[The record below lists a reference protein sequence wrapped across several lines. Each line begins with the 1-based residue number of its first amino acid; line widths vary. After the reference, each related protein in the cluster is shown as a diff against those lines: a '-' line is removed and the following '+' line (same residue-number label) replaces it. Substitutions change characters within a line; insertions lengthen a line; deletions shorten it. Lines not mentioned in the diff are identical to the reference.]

1 MITGGTRGTGGPAL
15 ARHVANEENNEVV
28 EMGPSRGLISD
39 DIHSQVMEVTELAS
53 VRGHKKPVYHCHL
66 DWPREVEMTDG
77 MRADFWSRFEREFGL
92 ENQPF
97 ASQIH
102 IKNGR
107 PHEHRQY
114 SRLLENGKIATM
126 SDDFARREKICR
138 AFEHDH
144 QMDMVKGRF
153 NRRVASELRAEG
165 RPDVADAMEEKGL
178 LDGRAGQS
186 DLSPQQR
193 QQKER
198 TGIDPRAV
206 GVAALAAWR
215 SSDSGESFQA
225 ALREQN
231 LHLAQGQKT
240 AVLVDASGSV
250 HSLPRLLGAASKQE
264 GGDRIKAG
272 EVKARLEGIDLPPVE
287 QVRADIN
294 NADRPAQGQQADHA
308 PIIGLGGG
316 GPDLEARQLQAAVAT
331 AEDAQ
336 DRMQQIASG
345 LEQQVKAGVEQD
357 QKVAAATKKKIKAAQ
372 EIADAT
378 ARAIAE
384 NRRLQQAQAAKQER
398 QERAVKPVPE
408 QPRQQQPVR
417 PRPIPPAGKYFQA
430 EIAKSR
436 NTVAAAVETARA
448 GYNLRQ
454 IAHGLHAILHKKSE
468 EDRQRI
474 VKEVMKKTIE
484 HFERLKAEKERQER
498 LEHQQQ
504 PGTSRVSVPRLRR

>member
-15 ARHVANEENNEVV
+15 ARHVANIDNNESI
-28 EMGPSRGLISD
+28 EMGESRGLISG

-114 SRLLENGKIATM
+114 SRLLENGKVATM

-178 LDGRAGQS
+178 LAGRPGQS
-186 DLSPQQR
+186 NLSPKQR
-193 QQKER
+193 QQLER
-198 TGIDPRAV
+198 TGIDPGAV
-206 GVAALAAWR
+206 GVAALAAWKA
-215 SSDSGESFQA
+215 SDSGEAFQT
-225 ALREQN
+225 ALHEQN
-231 LHLAQGQKT
+231 LHLAQGQKN

-250 HSLPRLLGAASKQE
+250 HSLPRLLGTASKAE
-264 GGDRIKAG
+264 GGDRIKAS
-272 EVKARLEGIDLPPVE
+272 EVKARLEGLDLPTVE
-287 QVRADIN
+287 QVRADI

-308 PIIGLGGG
+308 PIIGLQGG
-316 GPDLEARQLQAAVAT
+316 GPEIEGRALQAGAVT

-336 DRMQQIASG
+336 DRMRQIAIG
-345 LEQQVKAGVEQD
+345 FEQQVKANAEQD

-378 ARAIAE
+378 ARTIAE
-384 NRRLQQAQAAKQER
+384 NRRLQQAQAAKQAR
-398 QERAVKPVPE
+398 QEQTVKPVSE

-417 PRPIPPAGKYFQA
+417 PRPIPPAGKHFQA

-436 NTVAAAVETARA
+436 NAVAAAVETARA

-454 IAHGLHAILHKKSE
+454 VANGLHAILHKKSD
-468 EDRQRI
+468 EDRHRM
-474 VKEVMKKTIE
+474 VKEIISKTIE
-484 HFERLKAEKERQER
+484 HFERLKAEKEAFES
-498 LEHQQQ
+498 LEHQQ
-504 PGTSRVSVPRLRR
+504 PGKSRVSTPRIRR